1 MNNNETRTLWI
12 SVISAL
18 FAVFLL
24 YSYTQE
30 KSAELQKKFGAKQRV
45 VVAIADI
52 NEMETVDETQ
62 IDIVEKPV
70 DFIEPNAFTDIE
82 SVVGLIA
89 LAPVKKGEQILQ
101 TKLVK
106 PGIMT
111 GLSLQV
117 SPSKRAIAIPVNEVN
132 SVAKMIKPGD
142 RIDLVAALDVGKG
155 VNQHRE
161 VKTLM
166 QDVVVLSTGM
176 KVMNELP
183 AMLERQGKD
192 EWVKSLR
199 DDMTFATITIEAS
212 PEESQDLIYIL
223 STSPGSLFMTLRH
236 PTDHTKKRMPESTIE
251 SLLGK
256 VSQEML
262 NLQQRAPAAA
272 PAPVPVPVPAPA
284 PKKSNTPWKN
294 L

>member
-106 PGIMT
+106 PGVMT

-117 SPSKRAIAIPVNEVN
+117 SPSKRAIALPVNEVN

-155 VNQHRE
+155 VQQHRE

-183 AMLERQGKD
+183 AMVERQGKD

-199 DDMTFATITIEAS
+199 DDMTFTTVTIEAS

-256 VSQEML
+256 VSTEML

-284 PKKSNTPWKN
+284 PKKKGPWKD